1 MSTSAVLR
9 FFVFFFGTLG
19 LFHFYVWAR
28 LVRDPHLPPPWR
40 LALTLGV
47 IGLGLLLVWGS
58 TGDRL
63 VPALTPTSV
72 RWVGLSW
79 LGILGF
85 LMSLLLM
92 FDAAELAAW
101 IARRVGGIPAPDLE
115 RRVFLARAI
124 AGVTAAVSAGLGAV
138 ALAEAARRVQ
148 VKRVPVVLKKL
159 PAATSGYRIVQI
171 SDVHIGPTLQRA
183 FLEEIVS
190 QVNALKPD
198 LVAITGDLVDGT
210 VAEIGEL
217 MTPLKDLKAKDGVYF
232 ITGNHEYYSGA
243 QTWLNHLP
251 SLGVR
256 PLRNERVAIG
266 GPAGFDLAGIH
277 DPTAKQMD
285 PTHAPDLSAALAG
298 RDPARPVVLLAH
310 QPRQSKEAIEQGVD
324 LQLSGHTH
332 GGQVF
337 PMTLLVHL
345 VHPFVLG
352 LHRTGDF
359 QIYVSAGTGY
369 WGPPMR
375 LGTSSEIT
383 EILLMSA

>member
-1 MSTSAVLR
+1 MSVSAVLR
-9 FFVFFFGTLG
+9 FFLFFFGTLG
-19 LFHFYVWAR
+19 LFHFYVWVR
-28 LVRDPHLPPPWR
+28 LVRDPQLPPPWR
-40 LALTLGV
+40 LALTLG
-47 IGLGLLLVWGS
+47 IIALGLLLVWGS

-63 VPALTPTSV
+63 MPGFTPLPI

-85 LMSLLLM
+85 LMSILLVV
-92 FDAAELAAW
+92 DGAEAIAW
-101 IARRVGGIPAPDLE
+101 IARHIGGIPAPDLE
-115 RRVFLARAI
+115 RRVFLARAV

-138 ALAEAARRVQ
+138 ALGEAAQRVQ
-148 VKRVPVVLKKL
+148 VKRVPVMLKKL

-183 FLEEIVS
+183 FLEEIVA

-210 VAEIGEL
+210 VTEIGAL
-217 MTPLKDLKAKDGVYF
+217 MTPLADLKAKDGVYF

-243 QTWLNHLP
+243 QDWLDHLP

-256 PLRNERVAIG
+256 PLRNERVSIG
-266 GPAGFDLAGIH
+266 GAAGFDLAGIH
-277 DPTAKQMD
+277 DPTARQMD
-285 PTHAPDLSAALAG
+285 PTHAPDLAAALAG
-298 RDPARPVVLLAH
+298 RDPSRPVVLLAH
-310 QPRQSKEAIEQGVD
+310 QPSQSKEAVAQGVD

-345 VHPFVLG
+345 AHQFVLG
-352 LHRTGDF
+352 LHREGDF

-375 LGTSSEIT
+375 LGTRSEIT